1 MTRTRRATTMSF
13 AWGFAPT
20 EAWGIRRRAAAVAM
34 SNPPGNVRADPLTTI
49 LGTAEWLSRPR
60 PGAKDGAGPSTSS
73 PTEREARQA
82 RDRQLEQHGGVWLG
96 LLRVSDEPWRPRV
109 RRDALRQEELPVEG
123 NSSREGS
130 LSDDGSGA
138 TDGNPEVT
146 TFDENT
152 SNASGGGFSPTD
164 TAAAQP
170 AASDSGA
177 AGGDGGSVV
186 GDEPEGSVEV
196 DVPRRIRRRSSRAG
210 GGPGSRKGSFSGADT
225 ARGVSAGRAGA
236 ARADA
241 GPALVCSLFAR
252 PPPGNAG
259 IPGTAGGEGQAR
271 AAAAGAPPPRPNP
284 ATSKSNPRVSLHRHQ
299 DCAEYHATPRPVQSS
314 SSILTPAFRSPTPF
328 FSSSSPQAARCPT

>member
-1 MTRTRRATTMSF
+1 
-13 AWGFAPT
+13 
-20 EAWGIRRRAAAVAM
+20 M

-49 LGTAEWLSRPR
+49 LGTAEWLSLPR

-82 RDRQLEQHGGVWLG
+82 HDRHLEQHGGVWLG

-109 RRDALRQEELPVEG
+109 RRDALRQEEIPIEG

-138 TDGNPEVT
+138 SDGNPEVT

-152 SNASGGGFSPTD
+152 SNASEGGFSPTGFSPTD

-177 AGGDGGSVV
+177 AGDDGGSVV
-186 GDEPEGSVEV
+186 DDKPVGSVEV

-271 AAAAGAPPPRPNP
+271 AAAAGAPPSTQRPP
-284 ATSKSNPRVSLHRHQ
+284 SKTTRFPPPPKPPIP
-299 DCAEYHATPRPVQSS
+299 DAPP
-314 SSILTPAFRSPTPF
+314 PF
-328 FSSSSPQAARCPT
+328 FPRSSPQAARCPT